1 MGTKGSITDLE
12 QNSLKSTGYV
22 ELLDIK
28 ENRSL
33 WKKKF
38 EYQMLGINAAGTQLK
53 NLHYK
58 EKDSRKLQEGIVL
71 SVDNTV
77 YAWDCR
83 TGKLRSEAGVGSGI
97 LDMLVSDNNSTGYL
111 AESSGVIDVVN
122 LMDGTIYS
130 GAAIDTGK
138 SLKNIQV
145 KNGILVIRS
154 YESPSLTVMEY
165 HEGMGMEKMESY
177 ESTVRDIQTSTKES
191 YYAVHTYDDEFY
203 IYDSKNNT
211 LKGKWEETDGRYAEN
226 WCFVND
232 REYVIFTADGTLVFC
247 DAADETVNEFSAG
260 DDFHTAKCYFT
271 DSAELALVYQDA
283 TYCVADLQTKKILYS
298 GGNTGLFVRSSAF
311 RRRGVDLLQLWH
323 RGSRSSV
330 CKKRGSAGCIC
341 REQ

>member
-1 MGTKGSITDLE
+1 
-12 QNSLKSTGYV
+12 
-22 ELLDIK
+22 
-28 ENRSL
+28 
-33 WKKKF
+33 
-38 EYQMLGINAAGTQLK
+38 
-53 NLHYK
+53 
-58 EKDSRKLQEGIVL
+58 
-71 SVDNTV
+71 
-77 YAWDCR
+77 
-83 TGKLRSEAGVGSGI
+83 
-97 LDMLVSDNNSTGYL
+97 
-111 AESSGVIDVVN
+111 
-122 LMDGTIYS
+122 
-130 GAAIDTGK
+130 
-138 SLKNIQV
+138 
-145 KNGILVIRS
+145 
-154 YESPSLTVMEY
+154 
-165 HEGMGMEKMESY
+165 MESY

-260 DDFHTAKCYFT
+260 DDFYTAKCYFT